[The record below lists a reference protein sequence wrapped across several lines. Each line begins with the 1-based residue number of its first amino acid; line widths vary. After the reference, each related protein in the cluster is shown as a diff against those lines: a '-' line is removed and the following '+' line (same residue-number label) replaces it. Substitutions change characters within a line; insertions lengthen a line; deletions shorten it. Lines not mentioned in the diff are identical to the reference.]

1 MRRIDVEDVGVR
13 HSTLDDV
20 FFALTGHPAERTTRT
35 TRRRTRWR
43 SAAHDDGSELH
54 RRRRPTPGSAQRSRS
69 GCVRDSWTEAS
80 RHLKALPRNPE
91 LLVFAALQPIMFVV
105 LFVYV
110 FGGSINVPGYSSY
123 KQYVIP
129 GIFAQTVLFGSIY
142 TGLGIAEDLSKGFI
156 DRLRSLPM
164 YSSAMLLG
172 RTVSDVGAQRTVSFA
187 VMLVVAFI
195 VGFRFEGS
203 LSGRA
208 VATLLLFLFAYAFS
222 WIQAY
227 TGLVAGSAEAVN
239 SIAFLWMFVATF
251 ISSAFVAPENMPSWL
266 QPIAEHNPVTI
277 VTDASRA
284 LYNGTRPGLRPWI
297 ALRGRSGITIVFATL
312 SMRKYRSTTSR

>member
-1 MRRIDVEDVGVR
+1 MTTVASVTDLAHRPDPPRG
-13 HSTLDDV
+13 
-20 FFALTGHPAERTTRT
+20 PA
-35 TRRRTRWR
+35 W
-43 SAAHDDGSELH
+43 LL
-54 RRRRPTPGSAQRSRS
+54 
-69 GCVRDSWTEAS
+69 RDSWTEAL

-91 LLVFAALQPIMFVV
+91 LLVFAVLQPIMFVV

-110 FGGSINVPGYSSY
+110 FGGSITVPGYSSY
-123 KQYVIP
+123 EQYVIP

-142 TGLGIAEDLSKGFI
+142 TGLGIAEDLTKGFI

-172 RTVSDVGAQRTVSFA
+172 RTMSDVVRNAISFM
-187 VMLVVAFI
+187 VMLVVAVI
-195 VGFRFEGS
+195 IGFRFEGS
-203 LSGRA
+203 LAGA
-208 VATLLLFLFAYAFS
+208 IGATALLFLFAYAFS

-251 ISSAFVAPENMPSWL
+251 ISSAFVAPESMPGWL
-266 QPIAEHNPVTI
+266 QPIAEHNPVSI

-284 LYNGTRPGLRPWI
+284 LYNGKDPGNDPWI
-297 ALRGRSGITIVFATL
+297 ALLWAVGITVVFATL
-312 SMRKYRSTTSR
+312 SVRKYRSTTSR

>member
-1 MRRIDVEDVGVR
+1 VTAAPVTTTETFTDPP
-13 HSTLDDV
+13 
-20 FFALTGHPAERTTRT
+20 TGPS
-35 TRRRTRWR
+35 W
-43 SAAHDDGSELH
+43 LL
-54 RRRRPTPGSAQRSRS
+54 
-69 GCVRDSWTEAS
+69 RDSWTEAT
-80 RHLKALPRNPE
+80 RHLRALPRNPE
-91 LLVFAALQPIMFVV
+91 LLVFACLQPIMFVV

-110 FGGSINVPGYSSY
+110 FGGSITVPGYSNY
-123 KQYVIP
+123 KQFVIP

-164 YSSAMLLG
+164 YSSAYLIG
-172 RTVSDVGAQRTVSFA
+172 RTMSDVVRNATSFA
-187 VMLVVAFI
+187 VMLGVAFI
-195 VGFRFEGS
+195 IGFRFEGS
-203 LSGRA
+203 LAGA
-208 VATLLLFLFAYAFS
+208 AAATLLLFLFAYAFS

-251 ISSAFVAPENMPSWL
+251 ISSAFVSPENMPGWL

-284 LYNGTRPGLRPWI
+284 LYNGRDPGSDPWV
-297 ALRGRSGITIVFATL
+297 ALAWAVGITVVFATL
-312 SMRKYRSTTSR
+312 SVRRYRKTTSH

>member
-1 MRRIDVEDVGVR
+1 MTTAYPVVELTPRTPPLRR
-13 HSTLDDV
+13 HFWL
-20 FFALTGHPAERTTRT
+20 
-35 TRRRTRWR
+35 W
-43 SAAHDDGSELH
+43 
-54 RRRRPTPGSAQRSRS
+54 
-69 GCVRDSWTEAS
+69 RDSWTEAL

-110 FGGSINVPGYSSY
+110 FGGSISVPGYASY
-123 KQYVIP
+123 EQYVIP

-172 RTVSDVGAQRTVSFA
+172 RTMSDVARNALSFA
-187 VMLVVAFI
+187 VMLIVAFI

-203 LSGRA
+203 LWGA
-208 VATLLLFLFAYAFS
+208 LGATALLFLFAYAFS

-251 ISSAFVAPENMPSWL
+251 ISSAFVAPESMPGWL

-284 LYNGTRPGLRPWI
+284 LYNGKDPGTDPWL
-297 ALRGRSGITIVFATL
+297 ALLWAAGITIVFATL